1 VSWYIPPYHQSL
13 SRVPFSLDRLP
24 RWFLRMHMLTREFLP
39 SESLDSVFLPIE
51 QASGLPNQCYT
62 DTASFD
68 FERNQV
74 MARNWVA
81 IAFENTLQ
89 HNCVHP
95 IDFMGIPLL
104 LTRSKH
110 GRIRVFH
117 NVCSHRGM
125 RLVSE
130 PRKISGLITCQYHA
144 WTYSVDGD
152 LVATPN
158 IGGIG
163 INALP
168 DFECTGKGLKEIRS
182 HIWMG
187 VIFIN
192 LDGQAPAF
200 EQAQKPAI
208 QRTRELIGKSGER
221 ELITSQEDRIDM
233 VVNCNWKLVAENYLE
248 AYHLPVIHPLLNR
261 YSPLKDHHCRIYGHN
276 MAGQWTTTFNP
287 GLDDRNHLPVFSDW
301 DREMLM
307 IGEYPVIYP
316 NLLMGIQANHIF
328 MGILHPLEVDRTRE
342 EFQIFY
348 CGDESL
354 GKPCDRVRADN
365 RLAWSKVFQEDVEPC
380 ERMQAGR
387 RSPGYTGG
395 SFSPMLDV
403 CAHHFHQW
411 IAGHYHP
418 KSGKT
423 SHKTDIDQ
431 DSVDGTRQC

>member
-1 VSWYIPPYHQSL
+1 MP
-13 SRVPFSLDRLP
+13 
-24 RWFLRMHMLTREFLP
+24 TRDFLP
-39 SESLDSVFLPIE
+39 LESLDSVFLPIE
-51 QASGLPNQCYT
+51 KASGLPNQCYT
-62 DTASFD
+62 DTALFD
-68 FERNQV
+68 FERNRV

-81 IAFENTLQ
+81 IAFEHALQ
-89 HNCVHP
+89 ANSVHP
-95 IDFMGIPLL
+95 IDFMGIPILL
-104 LTRSKH
+104 ARSKH
-110 GRIRVFH
+110 GQIRVFH

-144 WTYSVDGD
+144 WTYSADGD

-163 INALP
+163 INTLSN
-168 DFECTGKGLKEIRS
+168 FECSGKGLKEIRS

-208 QRTRELIGKSGER
+208 QRTQELIGQSGER
-221 ELITSQEDRIDM
+221 EMRASQEDRIDM
-233 VVNCNWKLVAENYLE
+233 VINCNWKLVAENYLE
-248 AYHLPVIHPLLNR
+248 AYHLPVIHPALNR
-261 YSPLKDHHCRIYGHN
+261 YSPLKDHHCRIYGQN

-287 GLDDRNHLPVFSDW
+287 TLSDGNHLPLFSDW
-301 DREMLM
+301 NPETLM

-316 NLLMGIQANHIF
+316 NLLMGIQANHVF
-328 MGILHPLEVDRTRE
+328 LGILHPLDVDQTRE

-348 CGDESL
+348 CEDESL
-354 GKPCDRVRADN
+354 DKPYEKVRAEN
-365 RLAWSKVFQEDVEPC
+365 LLAWSRVFQEDVEPC

-387 RSPGYTGG
+387 QSPGYTGG
-395 SFSPMLDV
+395 SFSPALDV

-411 IAGHYHP
+411 IASHYRPASENVSNEPEFH
-418 KSGKT
+418 
-423 SHKTDIDQ
+423 Q
-431 DSVDGTRQC
+431 DAGANGARQH